1 MPDSVTSSAIRI
13 QRICTTKLSD
23 ICLVGTLVRC
33 FIPLPSQSVWPVDGL
48 ATSSMTTVMSRSLL
62 HLLGACHLLII
73 CRYTD
78 LLGEY
83 SAGLYGH
90 SEPVLIEAMQ
100 ATLQENGSNL
110 GANTKHEV
118 RFASLICERFSLDTV
133 RFTNSGT
140 EANLHALMA
149 ARHFTGRDKVVVF
162 TGGYHGSVLGFST
175 KPVSNTVD
183 QQNFVVAEY
192 NNISAAQA
200 AIEETADVGT
210 ILIEGMQGASGNI
223 VGTDEF
229 LLAVQASARKV
240 SPHPKVSNPPTQL
253 IWIPR
258 SMPSSFSTRS

>member
-1 MPDSVTSSAIRI
+1 
-13 QRICTTKLSD
+13 
-23 ICLVGTLVRC
+23 
-33 FIPLPSQSVWPVDGL
+33 
-48 ATSSMTTVMSRSLL
+48 MSRSIFRLL
-62 HLLGACHLLII
+62 EACHLLIL

-90 SEPVLIEAMQ
+90 SNPVLVEAIK

-118 RFASLICERFSLDTV
+118 RYASLICERFSLDTV

-149 ARHFTGRDKVVVF
+149 ARHFTGRQKVVVF

-175 KPVSNTVD
+175 KPVANTVD
-183 QQNFVVAEY
+183 QQSFVVVEY
-192 NNISAAQA
+192 NDVPAAQT
-200 AIEETADVGT
+200 AIEQTPDVGAV
-210 ILIEGMQGASGNI
+210 LIEGMQGASGNI

-240 SPHPKVSNPPTQL
+240 LSSLDGPSPRISLTMN
-253 IWIPR
+253 
-258 SMPSSFSTRS
+258 M